1 MQSQEHEKA
10 FEKSLNYLA
19 QRHGIRQVFEA
30 VIDLTLFNLILTDE
44 AGLRKNPLQ
53 DYTEDERQELVKCLE
68 ALGEIMEN
76 GGQGMYDALGDLFM
90 EYLSFGKNGQF
101 FTPQPIC
108 DMMAIMS
115 FTEKPK
121 NGQTVCDPAC
131 GSGRLLLG
139 AAKQNRELRFY
150 GSDVDLLCVKM
161 TVLNLALN
169 NLVGEIV
176 WGNPLTLEVWASFN
190 IRREF
195 LTGFPIIFI
204 QKESNQFGKL
214 QSSLK
219 TAKNDQKTETENKPV
234 QLKLFD

>member
-53 DYTEDERQELVKCLE
+53 DYTEDERQKLVKCLE

-108 DMMAIMS
+108 DAMCLM
-115 FTEKPK
+115 TLGNPEDGK
-121 NGQTVCDPAC
+121 TVCDPTC
-131 GSGRLLLG
+131 GSGRMLLG
-139 AAKQNRELRFY
+139 AAKINRKMIFF

-176 WGNPLTLEVWASFN
+176 WGNPLTLEVWASFH

-219 TAKNDQKTETENKPV
+219 TAKNDQKTEIENKPV
-234 QLKLFD
+234 QLTLFD